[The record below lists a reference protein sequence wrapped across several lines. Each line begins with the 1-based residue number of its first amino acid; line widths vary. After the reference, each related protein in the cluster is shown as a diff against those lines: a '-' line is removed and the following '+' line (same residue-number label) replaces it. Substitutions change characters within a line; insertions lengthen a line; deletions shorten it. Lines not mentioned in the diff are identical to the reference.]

1 MSEMLAVYD
10 LKGKFLR
17 TEERNK
23 YYAAIKEEFAK
34 KGKIKTQIKRSTLIL
49 VNSKGHIVIQR
60 RNKHKHE
67 NPGLFDKTIGGHVE
81 EGDTFNLT
89 IIKEC
94 AEELGFPASIL
105 SNKEFSKAIQNTD
118 LRIVGLFRKIETT
131 NNFQSVRITKS
142 GESFVQ
148 PYIHTTYIGYYDGP
162 IQFIDGESSG
172 IQLFSI
178 EELKEDIR
186 VNPTEFTEDLKFMAN
201 KYEKYLVP
209 IKKNDK

>member
-1 MSEMLAVYD
+1 MSELLEIYD

-17 TEERNK
+17 IEERGK
-23 YYAAIKEEFAK
+23 YYKAIKDEFSK
-34 KGKIKTQIKRSTLIL
+34 KGKIKTQVKRSTLIL
-49 VNSKGHIVIQR
+49 VNSRGHIVIQR

-81 EGDTFNLT
+81 EGHTFNLT

-105 SNKEFSKAIQNTD
+105 SNKEFIKAIHHTD
-118 LRIVGLFRKIETT
+118 LRVVGLFRKIETI
-131 NNFQSVRITKS
+131 NNFQSVRVTKS
-142 GESFVQ
+142 GESFIQ

-178 EELKEDIR
+178 KDLTEDIH
-186 VNPTEFTEDLKFMAN
+186 VNPTEFTEDLKFMVKRYA
-201 KYEKYLVP
+201 KHLIP

>member
-1 MSEMLAVYD
+1 MSEKLEVYD
-10 LKGKFLR
+10 LKGNLLR
-17 TEERNK
+17 LEERSK
-23 YYAAIKEEFAK
+23 YYKKIKEEFAK
-34 KGKIKTQIKRSTLIL
+34 KGKINTQVKRSTLLL

-60 RNKHKHE
+60 RNKHKSE

-81 EGDTFNLT
+81 ERDTFNLT

-105 SNKEFSKAIQNTD
+105 SNEEFSRAIQNTN
-118 LRIVGLFRKIETT
+118 LKVVGIFKKLEEI
-131 NNFQSVRITKS
+131 NNFQSVRITKK

-148 PYIHTTYIGYYDGP
+148 PYIHTTYLGYYDGP

-186 VNPTEFTEDLKFMAN
+186 VNPTEFTEDLKLMVN
-201 KYEKYLVP
+201 KYEKHLVP
-209 IKKNDK
+209 IKKN